1 MKLSDPQRLA
11 IRMPDSV
18 SLEACPGSGKTRT
31 LIAKLLRCVDELGPS
46 TRKVA
51 CITHTNAAV
60 HEIEN
65 RVGEYVDEDGESRV
79 EIGTI
84 HAFCLRNIISPYGWK
99 IPGLADGFSVA
110 SPQSDV
116 FRGVANE
123 IAAQFLLDPYSTCD
137 ALEHASRLPDGSVK
151 VGRPLSPEHASAFW
165 TRLEQNGYLDF
176 TSIVFHTFRLLSDE
190 PEILQALQ
198 SKLAWMLV
206 DEFQDTSPVQSGI
219 LKLIAQGGKT
229 RFFIVGDV
237 RQSIL
242 GFTGADPRLMADFQR
257 FVGASSAPPLA
268 DNYRSSEEIIRH
280 AELLEPRV
288 EPMRATGNFSKF
300 GVVPQHVQAAS
311 NVSLVTDTFLP
322 ALEAHGI
329 ELGKA
334 AVLAPTWFSLYPLA
348 QDLRAL
354 RLPVVGPGSRPYRR
368 RHFYASLAEQLG
380 AQAVSPMPGRVR
392 KIERELFFLIS
403 DLTGEPPQSLFAF
416 RGRLTIERLVRAT
429 FLPIGADEQ
438 AITWLDRSV
447 RAAAR
452 IIREDGWISVADEG
466 RVVDSVVEMIR
477 DIESGRNEATTL
489 RVSDLAFFADP
500 EKALR
505 LINLHKAKGRE
516 FEAVLIID
524 LHEGVLPHRYS
535 RTQEQIDEARR
546 VLYVGVTRAKKLL
559 FYGTTPGR
567 ARPSPFLG
575 PYGLGLIPA

>member
-1 MKLSDPQRLA
+1 LKLSDPQRFA
-11 IRMPDSV
+11 VQMPGNV

-31 LIAKLLRCVDELGPS
+31 LIAKLLRCVDELGSS

-65 RVGEYVDEDGESRV
+65 RVGEYVDEEGESRV

-110 SPQSDV
+110 APQSDV
-116 FRGVANE
+116 FRGAANE

-137 ALEHASRLPDGSVK
+137 ALEHASRLPDGGVR
-151 VGRPLSPEHASAFW
+151 VGRPLSPEHAAAFW
-165 TRLEQNGYLDF
+165 EKLEQSGYLDF
-176 TSIVFHTFRLLSDE
+176 TSIVYHAFRLLSDE
-190 PEILQALQ
+190 PEILRALQ
-198 SKLAWMLV
+198 SKHAWMLV
-206 DEFQDTSPVQSGI
+206 DEFQDTSPVQSEI
-219 LKLIAQGGKT
+219 LKLIAAGGRT
-229 RFFIVGDV
+229 RFFFVGDV

-242 GFTGADPRLMADFQR
+242 GFTGADPRLMGDFQR

-280 AELLEPRV
+280 AELLEPRAD
-288 EPMRATGNFSKF
+288 PMRAKGDNSKF
-300 GVVPQHVQAAS
+300 GVIPQHVQAAS
-311 NVSLVTDTFLP
+311 NLSLVTDTFIP

-348 QDLRAL
+348 SDLRSL
-354 RLPVVGPGSRPYRR
+354 RLPVVGPGARPYRR

-380 AQAVSPMPGRVR
+380 AQAVSPTPDRVR

-403 DLTGEPPQSLFAF
+403 DLTGEAPQSLFAF

-438 AITWLDRSV
+438 AITWLERSV
-447 RAAAR
+447 RGAAR

-466 RVVDSVVEMIR
+466 RVVDSVADMIR

-500 EKALR
+500 ENALR

-567 ARPSPFLG
+567 ARPSPLLG
-575 PYGLGLIPA
+575 PGGLGLYPP